1 MKWRNLWLILGGGL
15 LLAALVV
22 GTTGVMLA
30 QPPAPGWTCP
40 MLSGYGSGSGPL
52 GSLSEAEEA
61 FQAYLERLGEEDLVL
76 DEVMQFEA
84 NFYAIV
90 RERSTGIGAMELLA
104 DPRSG
109 AVFPEYGP
117 NMMWNTQYG
126 HMAGW
131 GGGQGMMGWGSRGGM
146 MGGAWGSGGPAGMMG
161 WGFRSSPATS
171 GGPGEMAVSPQ
182 EARQIA
188 QRWLDANL
196 PGTRADE
203 TPDTFYGYYTLH
215 FLRAGRIEGMLS
227 VNGYSG
233 QVWYHSWHG
242 AFEAMEGGDH

>member
-1 MKWRNLWLILGGGL
+1 MKTRNLWLILGGGL

-22 GTTGVMLA
+22 GTVGVVLA
-30 QPPAPGWTCP
+30 QPPTPGWTCP
-40 MLSGYGSGSGPL
+40 MLGGYGTGSGPL

-61 FQAYLERLGEEDLVL
+61 FQAYLGRLGEEDLVL
-76 DEVMQFEA
+76 DEVMQFEQ

-90 RERSTGIGAMELLA
+90 RDRSTGIGAMELLA

-117 NMMWNTQYG
+117 NMMWNTKYG

-131 GGGQGMMGWGSRGGM
+131 GGGQGMMGWSRGGM
-146 MGGAWGSGGPAGMMG
+146 MGGPTGSGGPGGMMG

-171 GGPGEMAVSPQ
+171 GETAVSPD
-182 EARQIA
+182 EARRIA

-203 TPDTFYGYYTLH
+203 EADAFYGYYTLH
-215 FLRAGRIEGMLS
+215 FLRDGRIEGMLS
-227 VNGYSG
+227 VHGTTG
-233 QVWYHSWHG
+233 AVWYHSWHG
-242 AFEAMEGGDH
+242 RFVAMEGGDH